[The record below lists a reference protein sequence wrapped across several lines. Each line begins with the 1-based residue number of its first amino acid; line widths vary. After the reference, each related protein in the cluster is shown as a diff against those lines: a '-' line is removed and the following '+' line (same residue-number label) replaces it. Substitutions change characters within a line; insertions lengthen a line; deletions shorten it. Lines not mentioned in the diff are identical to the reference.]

1 MRRKEIL
8 KALLE
13 FIFVDVLLIF
23 PFVLYFSDS
32 NVLSDIL
39 ILWTLQSLVWFWLV
53 PKLKKPLKNLI
64 NQI

>member
-1 MRRKEIL
+1 MRGKEIL

-13 FIFVDVLLIF
+13 FILVDVLLIF

-39 ILWTLQSLVWFWLV
+39 ILWTLQILVWFCLV
-53 PKLKKPLKNLI
+53 PKLKKQLRKLI